1 MSDLWKYL
9 SDEKKTGKKEIY
21 KIEAETDSSVK
32 RTSPGGRK
40 MAKEKK
46 VSNTNEEM
54 LRSGPF
60 RTLVGRLCVPA
71 VLIMLVMVLYHMA
84 DVFFIGQTGD
94 PNKVAAVTLA
104 SPMFSILSGL
114 GVLLGNGGCTAIS
127 LALGKGEYG
136 RIRKIS
142 AFSVWGAIAIGLVFL
157 GVVLPLMNPICSLL
171 GANEETR
178 GFTAEYLRVIAIGA
192 PVIMLTNVV
201 PALIRADGSTTD
213 SMIGNMLGTVLNI
226 ALDPLLISVLG
237 MGVSG
242 AAIATVAANAVSL
255 CYYIYFLRT
264 KGKIYSASPKDL
276 SLKKDVIRPVIS
288 LGLPMSC
295 ATVLGSVSGTIVN
308 NLMMQY
314 GSVAVAGQ
322 SVASRI
328 GQLIS
333 MTVMGICMGMQPAIS
348 FNYSSKNHK
357 RLTEILAKTTG
368 LAVIAGTVLSLLC
381 LLFRDPLLNAFL
393 DNPEVLEIGR
403 VCLLA
408 SIVIGPFLGFYQIC
422 TTYLQASGKSKQAI
436 LVSLLEKGI
445 VYIPVLFLMSWLFGM
460 YGIIFAA
467 TVTTVISAVAA
478 LWFCYKDYRKELK
491 QVKEW

>member
-9 SDEKKTGKKEIY
+9 SDEKKTRKKETY
-21 KIEAETDSSVK
+21 RIEAATDSSGEGMG
-32 RTSPGGRK
+32 SGGRK
-40 MAKEKK
+40 MAKMKK
-46 VSNTNEEM
+46 DSGTNEEM
-54 LRSGPF
+54 LRSGSF
-60 RTLVGRLCVPA
+60 RTLVGRLCVPT

-94 PNKVAAVTLA
+94 PGKVAAVTLA

-127 LALGKGEYG
+127 LALGKGDYS

-142 AFSVWGAIAIGLVFL
+142 SFSVWGALVIGFIFL
-157 GVVLPLMNPICSLL
+157 GVVLPLMDPICSLL
-171 GANEETR
+171 GADEETR

-226 ALDPLLISVLG
+226 VLDPLLISVLG

-242 AAIATVAANAVSL
+242 AAIATVAANVVSL
-255 CYYIYFLRT
+255 CYFVYFFRS

-276 SLKKDVIRPVIS
+276 SLKKDIIWPVIS

-295 ATVLGSVSGTIVN
+295 ATVLGSVSGTIAN

-328 GQLIS
+328 AQLIS
-333 MTVMGICMGMQPAIS
+333 MTVMGVCMGMQPAIS

-403 VCLLA
+403 ICLLA

-422 TTYLQASGKSKQAI
+422 TTYLQASGKSARAVI
-436 LVSLLEKGI
+436 VSLLEKGI
-445 VYIPVLFLMSWLFGM
+445 FYIPVLFLMGALFKM
-460 YGIIFAA
+460 YGIIYAA
-467 TVTTVISAVAA
+467 TVTTVLSAVVA
-478 LWFCYKDYRKELK
+478 LVFCYKDYRKELK
-491 QVKEW
+491 DVKEW